1 MKASWIAIVPLAL
14 MAGLTGCSTASG
26 IAKGDFSCAGPTPG
40 TACIDSMS
48 VYEITSDPLLQEAV
62 IAELQRAAENE
73 ENVDPHEV
81 LARIRAQQSPTIES
95 VSNIVEPISQPK
107 PILKP
112 AQVVRIWIAPWVDR
126 KGDLHMP
133 GYVFSEITPRRW
145 ELGEPETGTATIL
158 APVQLDRNT
167 TGNSETPAIMQLEQ
181 Q

>member
-1 MKASWIAIVPLAL
+1 MKAPWVSIVALAL
-14 MAGLTGCSTASG
+14 IAGVAGCSTASG
-26 IAKGDFSCAGPTPG
+26 IGRGDFSCAGPTPG

-48 VYEITSDPLLQEAV
+48 VYEITSDPQLQEAV
-62 IAELQRAAENE
+62 IAELQRAAEKE
-73 ENVDPHEV
+73 EEVDPHEV
-81 LARIRAQQSPTIES
+81 LARIRAQHSPVTES
-95 VSNIVEPISQPK
+95 VSNIIEPISQPK

-145 ELGEPETGTATIL
+145 ELGEPETGTSTIL
-158 APVQLDRNT
+158 APVQLDRDT
-167 TGNSETPAIMQLEQ
+167 QGSADMPAIMQLDQ